1 MTRMIVHNS
10 TASIV
15 LGRNFAVCRAH
26 VNSTEIEWNF
36 AKSKGKRRRRG
47 GGAGD
52 VGGDARSGPPRD
64 YSRGISKWGKSESL
78 VPGCEVSYR

>member
-1 MTRMIVHNS
+1 MEFCQVE
-10 TASIV
+10 
-15 LGRNFAVCRAH
+15 G
-26 VNSTEIEWNF
+26 EEEE
-36 AKSKGKRRRRG
+36 GGGRG
-47 GGAGD
+47 GGD

>member
-36 AKSKGKRRRRG
+36 AKSKGRRG
-47 GGAGD
+47 GD